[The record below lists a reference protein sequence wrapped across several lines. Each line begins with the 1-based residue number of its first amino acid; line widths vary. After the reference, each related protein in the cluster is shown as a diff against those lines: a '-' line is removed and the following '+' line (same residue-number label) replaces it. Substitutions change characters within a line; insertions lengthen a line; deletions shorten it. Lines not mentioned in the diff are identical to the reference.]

1 MSQNEQ
7 NFYGLG
13 IAPAILSVIE
23 RLKFTVP
30 TKIQFQAI
38 PIGLQGQDVMG
49 IAQTGTGKTI
59 AFGIPLIQRL
69 AQIKGRALI
78 VVGKLVVMDRTVRDV
93 HRYGYDNYSKMK
105 DEADKYFSVA
115 LEIIGKFPEV
125 AGL

>member
-49 IAQTGTGKTI
+49 IAQTGTGKTM
-59 AFGIPLIQRL
+59 AFGIPVNTAFGPDQRPRL
-69 AQIKGRALI
+69 
-78 VVGKLVVMDRTVRDV
+78 DRGT
-93 HRYGYDNYSKMK
+93 H
-105 DEADKYFSVA
+105 
-115 LEIIGKFPEV
+115 P
-125 AGL
+125 